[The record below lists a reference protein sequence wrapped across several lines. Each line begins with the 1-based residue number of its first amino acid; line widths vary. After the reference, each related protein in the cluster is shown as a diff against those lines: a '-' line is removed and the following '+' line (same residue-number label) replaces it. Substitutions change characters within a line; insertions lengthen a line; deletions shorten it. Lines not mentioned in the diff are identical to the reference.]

1 MYLSFFGFHTKPFN
15 STPDPS
21 FLYLTGTHREAL
33 AQLVYAVEQRKGF
46 LLLTG
51 EVGAGKTTLLRAL
64 MEQLDS
70 NTACAFVVNSALS
83 FEGILEY
90 MLEDFGIAKPDLS
103 PAQRLITLNNFLTE
117 RFRAGQNTVLILDE
131 AQNLEPET
139 LEQIRLLSNFETP
152 TEKPLQILLVGQPE
166 LREKLEAPQLRQLRQ
181 RIALRCHIAALN
193 PFATRNYV
201 RMRLRVA
208 GGRDQGLFTDDAIAR
223 IAEYCRGVPR
233 IINAVCDH
241 CLLAAYADQTR
252 RITRKTVDEAISYL
266 EAGRSV
272 RGRRR
277 SIHQRATMTPGRWAA
292 VGVAAALVSAV
303 ASLVIVEPRFASQA
317 LTVSS
322 SYVHDL
328 VRLAWGALGR

>member
-117 RFRAGQNTVLILDE
+117 RFR
-131 AQNLEPET
+131 
-139 LEQIRLLSNFETP
+139 
-152 TEKPLQILLVGQPE
+152 
-166 LREKLEAPQLRQLRQ
+166 
-181 RIALRCHIAALN
+181 
-193 PFATRNYV
+193 
-201 RMRLRVA
+201 
-208 GGRDQGLFTDDAIAR
+208 
-223 IAEYCRGVPR
+223 
-233 IINAVCDH
+233 
-241 CLLAAYADQTR
+241 
-252 RITRKTVDEAISYL
+252 
-266 EAGRSV
+266 
-272 RGRRR
+272 
-277 SIHQRATMTPGRWAA
+277 
-292 VGVAAALVSAV
+292 
-303 ASLVIVEPRFASQA
+303 
-317 LTVSS
+317 
-322 SYVHDL
+322 
-328 VRLAWGALGR
+328 